1 MPRLILRRRTTPGLP
16 TRGGRRRGL
25 TLPELLVAATLLVL
39 VGAALNTMFVGQTRM
54 FNRTQ
59 GRTRMQRDLRTGL
72 ALLPLDLRGA
82 ARESRTVADLT
93 ELRDSSLQLRATI
106 GSSVVCGRPSTTE
119 VDLPPIGTARNTLTT
134 WYSQPLP
141 GDTLLLYNDGTLPG
155 PEDDE
160 WTPRAITAI
169 SVALLSACAGT
180 PFVHPVDDA
189 GKARWRMQL
198 NATIPA
204 SVPIGAPVR
213 FLRSVRYSL
222 YQPLS
227 GTGGRASE
235 WYLGYR
241 ELLGN
246 HWSVPQ
252 PIAGPFEPYAATGGT
267 GLRFAYFDTL
277 GAPLA
282 TPATAARVGRIDLV
296 FRSRTI
302 MRGGQPAADVIRDSI
317 ATRVALRNRL

>member
-1 MPRLILRRRTTPGLP
+1 MPRLIARRRTTPGLP
-16 TRGGRRRGL
+16 TRGGCRRGL

-54 FNRTQ
+54 FSRTQ

-106 GSSVVCGRPSTTE
+106 GSSVVCARPTTIDI
-119 VDLPPIGTARNTLTT
+119 DLPPIGTARNTLTT

-141 GDTLLLYNDGTLPG
+141 GDTVLLYNDGTLPG

-169 SVALLSACAGT
+169 TVGIPTACAGT

-189 GKARWRMQL
+189 GKWRWRMQL
-198 NATIPA
+198 NATVPTT
-204 SVPIGAPVR
+204 VPIGAPVR

-222 YQPLS
+222 YQPTL
-227 GTGGRASE
+227 GASE

-241 ELLGN
+241 ELLSN
-246 HWSVPQ
+246 AWSAPQ

-296 FRSRTI
+296 FRSRAI
-302 MRGGQPAADVIRDSI
+302 MRRGTPQGDVIRDSI